1 MFSLKK
7 RENTKNTIVTLS
19 LLHHSDANNPDPD
32 VWNAMLNTTLWF
44 TVYEVWSR
52 IKEFWK
58 DVLDTLSQIVSA
70 KLPECPKLCFL
81 DLFSA
86 TPRLYNTKKTIIV
99 FSVLQAKHTNI
110 CLLGKNPENPSIS
123 QWSKNLSQCLILEK
137 LTFSI
142 KGRPHTVY

>member
-1 MFSLKK
+1 MYAMKPRFKLTTGLDFCSTNRSCSAWR
-7 RENTKNTIVTLS
+7 REKIQKIVTLS

-86 TPRLYNTKKTIIV
+86 TQRLYNTKKTIIV

-110 CLLGKNPENPSIS
+110 CLLGK
-123 QWSKNLSQCLILEK
+123 
-137 LTFSI
+137 T
-142 KGRPHTVY
+142 